1 MRCST
6 LNAMIRSFYSS
17 LIAVILI
24 LGISVSANAEA
35 HKDSLNH
42 QYSLKTAAGEKSSVL
57 LAQGPYRI
65 QMGPDNRR
73 RPQDGANT
81 SRSANGL
88 TLESLRNAEYRSKY
102 YGDGPVRLNNGRH
115 ETKIYPDS
123 ETMAFIELTDKIA
136 LGDLNGDGAQDA
148 AVILLSSGG
157 GSGGFF
163 ELADM
168 INQNGTPV
176 QAGLQYLGDR
186 VDIKSIA
193 IKSGVIVVDMLTHGS
208 DDAQCCPTVRKT
220 QQYRLD
226 GGRLVR
232 VQ

>member
-1 MRCST
+1 MG
-6 LNAMIRSFYSS
+6 
-17 LIAVILI
+17 V
-24 LGISVSANAEA
+24 SVSANAEA
-35 HKDSLNH
+35 HKDSRHH
-42 QYSLKTAAGEKSSVL
+42 QYSLKTAAGEKSFVL
-57 LAQGPYRI
+57 LAQGPVRI

-73 RPQDGANT
+73 RPPDGANS

-102 YGDGPVRLNNGRH
+102 YGDGPVRLNNGRN
-115 ETKIYPDS
+115 ETKIDPDS
-123 ETMAFIELTDKIA
+123 DMKAFIELTDKIA
-136 LGDLNGDGAQDA
+136 FGDLDGDGNPDA

-163 ELADM
+163 ELAV
-168 INQNGTPV
+168 IVNQNGTPV

-193 IKSGVIVVDMLTHGS
+193 IKSGIIVIDMLTHGP
-208 DDAQCCPTVRKT
+208 DDARCCPTLKQT
-220 QQYRLD
+220 QRYRLD

-232 VQ
+232 L